1 MQGEHELATGL
12 ELSNYKELLLV
23 LGTAAVVVPAVFR
36 AGINPVFG
44 FLAAGALLGPD
55 GLGRLSEHLP
65 VLGYI
70 TVSDRTQ
77 ITYLAEAGVVFLLFM
92 IGLELSFE
100 RLWTMRRLVFG
111 LGAMQVLVSGA
122 ILTALVN
129 LAGVDGEAALVIGL
143 AFSLSSTALVVQ
155 LLADQKRLGTATGRA
170 SFAILL
176 FQDLAVVPLLVLV
189 GVLGGGSGG
198 GLFENLA
205 LAAFKAA
212 VAIGAIIL
220 LGRFVLRP
228 LFRAVARTKSG
239 DLFMA
244 ASLLVV
250 IGTGM
255 ITAASGLS
263 MALGAFIA
271 GLILAETE
279 FRREI
284 EATIEP
290 FKGLL
295 IGVFFFSV
303 GMSLDIAAI
312 AADPAFIATALVVL
326 LAVKFAIALVALR
339 MFRIAN
345 GPAVE
350 TAMLMAPAG
359 EFAFVILS
367 LASGTLISSE
377 TVATGIA
384 IAALSM
390 LLTPVL
396 DMAGVRLRRR
406 ISPPATRNEIAE
418 QQLPEMDEAPDA
430 IVAGYGRVGELVATM
445 LEQHGLRY
453 IALETNPDLVARA
466 RRRKRPVFYA
476 NASDAGMLERC
487 GLAGA
492 KVLVV
497 TMDDRVSVSS
507 VVRTARAL
515 RADLTIVAR
524 ARDPDH
530 ASQLYAAGVSEAVPE
545 AIEASLHISEAALI
559 GAGVPLGLVI
569 ASIHEQ
575 RDQYR
580 ASYLRIEPDKRDS
593 VGRLRARRTALK
605 KKH

>member
-1 MQGEHELATGL
+1 MASGL

-55 GLGRLSEHLP
+55 GLGRLSEYLP
-65 VLGYI
+65 ALGYI

-189 GVLGGGSGG
+189 GVLGGGSGDS
-198 GLFENLA
+198 LIANLA

-326 LAVKFAIALVALR
+326 LAVKFAIALAALR

-345 GPAVE
+345 GPAIE

-390 LLTPVL
+390 LLTPVM
-396 DMAGVRLRRR
+396 DMAGIRLRKRL
-406 ISPPATRNEIAE
+406 SPPAARSQIAE
-418 QQLPEMDEAPDA
+418 QQLPEMDETPDA

-453 IALETNPDLVARA
+453 IALETNADLVARA

-487 GLAGA
+487 GLAQA

-507 VVRTARAL
+507 VVRAARAL
-515 RADLTIVAR
+515 RSDLTIVAR

-593 VGRLRARRTALK
+593 VARLRARRTALK